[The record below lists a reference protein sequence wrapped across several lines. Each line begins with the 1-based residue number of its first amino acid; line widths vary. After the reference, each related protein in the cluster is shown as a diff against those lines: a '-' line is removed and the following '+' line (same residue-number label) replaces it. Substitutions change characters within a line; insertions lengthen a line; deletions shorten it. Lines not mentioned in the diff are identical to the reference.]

1 MPMDI
6 IARAARLYGNA
17 PALRM
22 TDKTL
27 SFNECNARAEGIAS
41 RLSSRGIGDIV
52 AIVSPNTPELVMLL
66 LGLLKAGIIAAPL
79 NYRFPEH
86 LLSNTIEKLRP
97 RLIVTSGTISL
108 RCSIGIAELL
118 GSDSLGTAIHATT
131 SIVPENNDDAAM
143 PDLPSTVLDDTIGC
157 IPGETAPFDR
167 FRVKKNMEAMHQPVT
182 IIHTSASSGEAK
194 AAVHSFANH
203 WYSALGSND
212 NIPFGAGNC
221 WLLSL
226 PLYHIGGYSL
236 LFRSLIS
243 GGALAVGNPDESL
256 GQSLRNFPLTHLSVV
271 PTQLY
276 RLLADQKS
284 AALLRAMNAVLLGGS
299 SAPKSLIE
307 EAVRQHIPL
316 YLSYGSTEMSSQIA
330 TSPSPIQ
337 GIQEN
342 SGKLLPWREIM
353 ASKDGELLVKGACLF
368 QGYLREGKIE
378 PQTDNDGWFHTSD
391 IGTVTDDGTVTVA
404 GRKDNMFISGGE
416 NIHPEEI
423 EKMLMMI
430 DGILDALVVPVDDV
444 EYGQRPLAF
453 IKTIEENKPDE
464 LTITRAM
471 HSTVGKLKS
480 PTRYYRVEEWA
491 TLPGSQ
497 KIDRK
502 FYKKLS
508 LLPPDA

>member
-1 MPMDI
+1 MDI
-6 IARAARLYGNA
+6 IARAARLFGNA
-17 PALRM
+17 PALQTADR
-22 TDKTL
+22 TL
-27 SFNECNARAEGIAS
+27 SFNECNAIAEAIAS
-41 RLSSRGIGDIV
+41 RLSSRGIGPGEIV
-52 AIVSPNTPELVMLL
+52 AVVSPNTPEIFMLL

-86 LLSNTIEKLRP
+86 LLSNTINKLRP
-97 RLIVTSGTISL
+97 SLIVTSGTTALKGSIS
-108 RCSIGIAELL
+108 IAELL
-118 GSDSLGTAIHATT
+118 D
-131 SIVPENNDDAAM
+131 N
-143 PDLPSTVLDDTIGC
+143 DLPGSALPTPAMSVQNDNAVALADLPGTVLDETIGC
-157 IPGETAPFDR
+157 IPADTDPVAE
-167 FRVKKNMEAMHQPVT
+167 NMEAMHQPVT

-203 WYSALGSND
+203 WYSALGSNE
-212 NIPFGAGNC
+212 NIPFGAGDC

-243 GGALAVGNPDESL
+243 GGSLALGKPDVSL
-256 GQSLRNFPLTHLSVV
+256 GQSLQNFPLTHLSVV

-276 RLLADQKS
+276 RLLADNES
-284 AALLRAMNAVLLGGS
+284 AALLRTMKAVLLGGS

-307 EAVRQHIPL
+307 DAVRQHIPL

-330 TSPSPIQ
+330 TSPAPID

-353 ASKDGELLVKGACLF
+353 ESTDGELLVKGACLF
-368 QGYLREGKIE
+368 QGYLRDGKIQ

-391 IGTVTDDGTVTVA
+391 IGSVTDDGTVTVA
-404 GRKDNMFISGGE
+404 GRKDNMFIAVGE

-423 EKMLMMI
+423 ETALMMI
-430 DGILDALVVPVDDV
+430 DGILEALVVPVNDD
-444 EYGQRPLAF
+444 EYGQRPVAF

-464 LTITRAM
+464 ITITRAM
-471 HSTVGKLKS
+471 HSIAGKLKS
-480 PTRYYRVEEWA
+480 PTCYYRVEEWT

-497 KIDRK
+497 KIDRG